1 MEGITPTTEEVVQ
14 KIIKG
19 ALEAGFSFE
28 EFEAIHAQVW
38 RKSEA
43 ADDPEFRNLQRF
55 EEHRFR
61 LLARLMI
68 NQGKSVEDF
77 LALVNRAFDTR
88 LVPVIF
94 LHRLVKGD
102 PLARTRDHNAHFHS
116 DNGPSPAAKGS

>member
-28 EFEAIHAQVW
+28 EFGAIHVQVW

-77 LALVNRAFDTR
+77 LAL
-88 LVPVIF
+88 
-94 LHRLVKGD
+94 
-102 PLARTRDHNAHFHS
+102 
-116 DNGPSPAAKGS
+116 